1 MKCIFGE
8 VYDSLDD
15 KSSKYDGAGE
25 VLWGRRL
32 PALVL
37 AFGLVPG
44 GFIRVYVHSTTR
56 VRMNAT
62 TSAISCGVS
71 VFFQDGMNALLPAAA
86 PPSAM
91 TSAR

>member
-44 GFIRVYVHSTTR
+44 GFIRVYGSFDDKSSNECDDVGDILRRQR
-56 VRMNAT
+56 VLPGRH
-62 TSAISCGVS
+62 
-71 VFFQDGMNALLPAAA
+71 DRALAGGGA
-86 PPSAM
+86 SFGDDIG
-91 TSAR
+91 

>member
-44 GFIRVYVHSTTR
+44 GFIRVYGSFDDKSSNECDDVGDILR
-56 VRMNAT
+56 
-62 TSAISCGVS
+62 
-71 VFFQDGMNALLPAAA
+71 
-86 PPSAM
+86 
-91 TSAR
+91 